1 VSNTAVTLT
10 GGKLVRHS
18 FRLGSVRLLETM
30 PCSDPPTPAELAAC
44 RQWLKDFLRKEVRPK
59 LIEEMGGGVDGGAL
73 WLHACG
79 STRIG
84 ASIVH
89 RHNPERAH
97 FSPVALNLLSSA
109 VVEGLDDAAKIN
121 RHELVVGSAG
131 ELIQLMLHAIEDRPF
146 HAGKHAG

>member
-1 VSNTAVTLT
+1 MEVLSGCV
-10 GGKLVRHS
+10 
-18 FRLGSVRLLETM
+18 
-30 PCSDPPTPAELAAC
+30 
-44 RQWLKDFLRKEVRPK
+44 LR
-59 LIEEMGGGVDGGAL
+59 
-73 WLHACG
+73 G

-84 ASIVH
+84 ASIVP

-131 ELIQLMLHAIEDRPF
+131 ELIQLMLHAIENRPF